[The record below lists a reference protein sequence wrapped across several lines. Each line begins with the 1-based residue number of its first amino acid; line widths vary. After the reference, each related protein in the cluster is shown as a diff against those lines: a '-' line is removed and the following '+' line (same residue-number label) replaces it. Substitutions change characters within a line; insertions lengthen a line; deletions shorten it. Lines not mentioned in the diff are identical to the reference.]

1 MSQHRSLHPAT
12 LLLLGSRHV
21 GIVLFTVF
29 ALFPFVWAASVAFS
43 ADTTYMWVF
52 PQAFIP
58 HRPSLDWLV
67 RVFHEIPLMIYLRN
81 SLLIATFTTLGV
93 LLLAV
98 PCGYALAQIDFPGRR
113 ALFALII
120 LTMMLPTE
128 TMIIPNFLTCIHLG
142 LLDTW
147 TGTIV
152 PNIASAL
159 GAFMMRQAFCDLPR
173 ETLDAARV
181 DGASEWQVLWR
192 IAFPLA
198 LPMAG
203 ALATLTFVAAWN
215 DYLWPQVILN
225 SQDKVPLAV
234 GIFHDLT
241 GEFSTSTSLLMAAIT
256 VSVIP
261 VLIGF
266 ALTQRYF
273 LSSSLVGRQAI

>member
-1 MSQHRSLHPAT
+1 MNQRHSLRPVT
-12 LLLLGSRHV
+12 WLMVGGRHA
-21 GIVLFTVF
+21 GIALFTVF
-29 ALFPFVWAASVAFS
+29 ALFPFVWAASVALS
-43 ADTTYMWVF
+43 TDTSYMWVF

-58 HRPSLDWLV
+58 HKPGLGWLI
-67 RVFHEIPLMIYLRN
+67 RVFHEIELLVYLRN
-81 SLLIATFTTLGV
+81 SLLIASLTTLGV

-98 PCGYALAQIDFPGRR
+98 PCGYALALIDFPGRQ
-113 ALFALII
+113 ALFGLII

-159 GAFMMRQAFCDLPR
+159 GAFMMRQAFTDLPR

-192 IAFPLA
+192 IALPLA

-261 VLIGF
+261 VLAGF

-273 LSSSLVGRQAI
+273 LSSTLVGRQAI

>member
-1 MSQHRSLHPAT
+1 MNPVRPAP
-12 LLLLGSRHV
+12 LLLIAGRHT
-21 GIVLFTVF
+21 GIALFTVF
-29 ALFPFVWAASVAFS
+29 AIFPFVWAGSVALS
-43 ADTTYMWVF
+43 ADTSAMWLF
-52 PQAFIP
+52 PQALIP
-58 HRPSLDWLV
+58 HDLSLAWVV
-67 RVFHEIPLMIYLRN
+67 RVFHEIPLLIYLRN
-81 SLLIATFTTLGV
+81 SLWIATLTTAGV
-93 LLLAV
+93 LLLAI
-98 PCGYALAQIDFPGRR
+98 PCGFALAQIDFPGRR
-113 ALFALII
+113 TLFALII

-159 GAFMMRQAFCDLPR
+159 GAFMMRQAFAELPK

-181 DGASEWQVLWR
+181 DGASEWQLLWR
-192 IAFPLA
+192 IALPLA
-198 LPMAG
+198 MPMAG

-241 GEFSTSTSLLMAAIT
+241 GHFSTSTSLLMAAIT

-261 VLIGF
+261 VLAGF
-266 ALTQRYF
+266 AATQRYF
-273 LSSSLVGRQAI
+273 LSSTLVPGHQAR